1 MKSAVKD
8 KTLHLLLYWALLI
21 VGVYFFFLG
30 LVRGKTF
37 LAPVAVA
44 AILAMVIL
52 PVANW
57 FEHRGMK
64 RVWAALCA
72 DLLILFFFAVLT
84 GLLAFQVKRF
94 TEEWPTMKQKL
105 EPKITQLQQYISE
118 KTGLTM
124 EEQKQKVQETVQGAA
139 SSGGSGQAAGAGKND
154 QQAGQNQ
161 SQQQLSEQP
170 QEQTASKGQQA
181 GQDGGLMA
189 KASSFIVKFLG
200 FIGTCMLVLVYIF
213 FFLLYR
219 KKFKDSLV
227 RMAPDDQRAKTSA
240 MIAHAAEVSQSYL
253 FGRLIEI
260 VFVAI
265 VYSTGLLISGV
276 QNAIL
281 ISILGAVL
289 ILIPYLGNVIAYV
302 LALGFALFSG
312 GEMGQV
318 IGVTVT
324 FGLTQFIETYTL
336 EPYLVGGKVNLNPVA
351 TILVVV
357 LGNVLWGVVGMLVAI
372 PALGIVK
379 VIFDNVPVLNPLGY
393 LLGEEDTDGES
404 GGMFDKAMDWIKD
417 KFR

>member
-1 MKSAVKD
+1 
-8 KTLHLLLYWALLI
+8 
-21 VGVYFFFLG
+21 
-30 LVRGKTF
+30 
-37 LAPVAVA
+37 
-44 AILAMVIL
+44 MVIL

-57 FEHRGMK
+57 FEHKGMK

-84 GLLAFQVKRF
+84 GILAFQIKRF
-94 TEEWPTMKQKL
+94 SEEWPSMQRKL
-105 EPKITQLQQYISE
+105 EPKINQLQQYISE
-118 KTGLTM
+118 KTGLTIQ
-124 EEQKQKVQETVQGAA
+124 EQKQKIQESIKGAP
-139 SSGGSGQAAGAGKND
+139 SSGGSEQTAAAGKSD
-154 QQAGQNQ
+154 QQARQDQ
-161 SQQQLSEQP
+161 PQQQDSG
-170 QEQTASKGQQA
+170 QTQGQQTST
-181 GQDGGLMA
+181 GGGLMA
-189 KASSFIVKFLG
+189 KAGSFIMK
-200 FIGTCMLVLVYIF
+200 FIGFVGTSLLVLVYIF

-219 KKFKDSLV
+219 KKFKDSLI
-227 RMAPDDQRAKTSA
+227 RIAPDDTSKKTGA
-240 MIAHAAEVSQSYL
+240 IIANAAEVSQNYL

-265 VYSTGLLISGV
+265 VYSIGLLISGV

-312 GEMGQV
+312 GGMGQV

-357 LGNVLWGVVGMLVAI
+357 LGNALWGVVGMLVAI

-404 GGMFDKAMDWIKD
+404 SGMFDKAMHWVTD

>member
-1 MKSAVKD
+1 MKSPVNN
-8 KTLHLLLYWALLI
+8 KTLHLLLYSTLLI

-30 LVRGKTF
+30 LVRGKSF
-37 LAPVAVA
+37 LAPIAVA

-57 FEHRGMK
+57 FEHKGMK

-84 GLLAFQVKRF
+84 GILAFQIKRF
-94 TEEWPTMKQKL
+94 SEEWPSMQRKL
-105 EPKITQLQQYISE
+105 EPKINQLQQYISE
-118 KTGLTM
+118 KTGLTIQ
-124 EEQKQKVQETVQGAA
+124 EQKQKIQESIKGAS
-139 SSGGSGQAAGAGKND
+139 SSGGSEQTAAAGKSD
-154 QQAGQNQ
+154 QQARQDQ
-161 SQQQLSEQP
+161 PQQQDSG
-170 QEQTASKGQQA
+170 QTQGQQTST
-181 GQDGGLMA
+181 GGGLMA
-189 KASSFIVKFLG
+189 KAGSFIMK
-200 FIGTCMLVLVYIF
+200 FIGFVGTSLLVLVYIF

-219 KKFKDSLV
+219 KKFKDSLI
-227 RMAPDDQRAKTSA
+227 RIAPDDTSEKTGA
-240 MIAHAAEVSQSYL
+240 IIANAAEVSQNYL

-265 VYSTGLLISGV
+265 VYSIGLLISGV

-312 GEMGQV
+312 GGMGQV

-357 LGNVLWGVVGMLVAI
+357 LGNALWGVVGMLVAI
-372 PALGIVK
+372 PALGIAK

-404 GGMFDKAMDWIKD
+404 VGMFDKAMHWVTD

>member
-1 MKSAVKD
+1 MKSPAKI
-8 KTLHLLLYWALLI
+8 KSLHLLLYSTLLI

-30 LVRGKTF
+30 LVRGKSF
-37 LAPVAVA
+37 LAPIAVA

-57 FEHRGMK
+57 FEHKGMK

-84 GLLAFQVKRF
+84 GILAFQVKRF
-94 TEEWPTMKQKL
+94 SKEWPSMQQKL
-105 EPKITQLQQYISE
+105 EPKINQLQQYISE
-118 KTGLTM
+118 KTGLTI
-124 EEQKQKVQETVQGAA
+124 EEQKQKIQETVQGAA
-139 SSGGSGQAAGAGKND
+139 SSGGSGQSAGAGK
-154 QQAGQNQ
+154 
-161 SQQQLSEQP
+161 SE
-170 QEQTASKGQQA
+170 QQA
-181 GQDGGLMA
+181 GQDQPQQQASGQTQGPDGGLMA
-189 KASSFIVKFLG
+189 NAGSFIMKFIG
-200 FIGTCMLVLVYIF
+200 FIGTCMLVLVYIL

-219 KKFKDSLV
+219 KKFKDSLI
-227 RMAPDDQRAKTSA
+227 RMAPADQKAKTGTL
-240 MIAHAAEVSQSYL
+240 IANAAEVSQNYL

-265 VYSTGLLISGV
+265 VYSIGLLLSGV

-312 GEMGQV
+312 GDMGQV
-318 IGVTVT
+318 IGVTIT

-357 LGNVLWGVVGMLVAI
+357 LGNALWGVVGMLVAI
-372 PALGIVK
+372 PALGIAK

-404 GGMFDKAMDWIKD
+404 GGMFDKAMDWVKD